1 MVFFF
6 KFLNFCTPQFSHIN
20 ETAPLTILNPTVS
33 TISPPISTQPQFASV
48 STPIRHQ
55 TQSQFNTGA
64 GDSPAR
70 NHLPAIIVN
79 EVSSEH
85 QYQSSP
91 SQYLSPKFVSNVNDI
106 MVNSNQ
112 INDSNNNS
120 FVKQPNPIIRNRA
133 NIQTMPRNAVSSQHG
148 DIQSFEIN
156 VNSLQ
161 VSNPAHN
168 HEQPQPSHYS
178 SQTTLQETLLAQ
190 EQTNNQPEMYKVVL
204 QKFHESVRKWLK
216 KLPKSTFLDPD

>member
-1 MVFFF
+1 M
-6 KFLNFCTPQFSHIN
+6 
-20 ETAPLTILNPTVS
+20 TILNPNPS
-33 TISPPISTQPQFASV
+33 TISPPVSTQPQFASV

-55 TQSQFNTGA
+55 TPSQFNTGA

-79 EVSSEH
+79 EYSSEH
-85 QYQSSP
+85 QYQTSP
-91 SQYLSPKFVSNVNDI
+91 SQYLSPQFVPNVNDI

-112 INDSNNNS
+112 INVSNNNS
-120 FVKQPNPIIRNRA
+120 FVKQPNPIIRT

-148 DIQSFEIN
+148 DIQSLEIN

-161 VSNPAHN
+161 VSNPDHN

-204 QKFHESVRKWLK
+204 QKFHENDRKLLK
-216 KLPKSTFLDPD
+216 MANNDQNQPF